1 MPKDRRVAPVLKWAG
16 GKRQLLPTLR
26 SLLPQE
32 IDVYCE
38 PFVGGGALFF
48 DLQPKM
54 AFINDVNEDLI
65 RCYAV
70 IRSDPEALI
79 AALRQFKNRE
89 DDYYAVRNWDRDK
102 QKYAALSDVE
112 KAARILY
119 LNKTC
124 YNGLFRVNRA
134 GEFNAP
140 FGNYRNPG
148 IVNATVIRAVSA
160 YFNVAHI
167 RLSSTDYHE
176 VLNALP
182 EGAFVYLDPP
192 YDPVSASA
200 NFTGYSRDGFT
211 RADQLSLRSAC
222 DSLTA
227 RGVRFMLSNSATPF
241 ILQQYATY
249 AITIVHARRAI
260 NADPAKR
267 GEIAEVVVRNY
278 S

>member
-1 MPKDRRVAPVLKWAG
+1 VLKWAG